1 MKSLRNKISEMKYIN
16 STLLPI
22 FCLFLTIA
30 ICSCG
35 EDDVPGCTNIA
46 ADNYNSLATTDDG
59 SCIITGCTN
68 ELAENYNPAATNT
81 DIGACIFPR
90 DKFLG
95 EYVGSL
101 NCLIIDQFNS
111 MTTNVLLEPVS
122 DDLTK
127 ITITLTSEDFT
138 LPLDATVDGDEMT
151 MMATEFPLTVAV
163 LGNDTD
169 VLIDIDGTATLN
181 DSGQELSGSLTAKVV
196 VAETGQELINDN
208 CTLMA
213 TRI

>member
-1 MKSLRNKISEMKYIN
+1 MLCLMLSITIS
-16 STLLPI
+16 
-22 FCLFLTIA
+22 
-30 ICSCG
+30 SCG
-35 EDDVPGCTNIA
+35 EDDIPGCTNAA

-59 SCIITGCTN
+59 SCVISGCTN
-68 ELAENYNPAATNT
+68 DLAENFNPAANSA
-81 DIGACIFPR
+81 DISSCIFPR

-111 MTTNVLLEPVS
+111 MTTNVLLEAVS

-127 ITITLTSEDFT
+127 ISITLTSEDFT
-138 LPLDATVDGDEMT
+138 LPLDATVDGDEISMT
-151 MMATEFPLTVAV
+151 ATDFAQVVSILDVETE
-163 LGNDTD
+163 

-181 DSGQELSGSLTAKVV
+181 ESGTELNGALTANVV

>member
-1 MKSLRNKISEMKYIN
+1 MKIIN
-16 STLLPI
+16 SILLPL
-22 FCLFLTIA
+22 FCLILTIS
-30 ICSCG
+30 ISSCG
-35 EDDVPGCTNIA
+35 EDPVPGCTNTA
-46 ADNYNSLATTDDG
+46 ADNYNSLATTEDG

-68 ELAENYNPAATNT
+68 ELAENFNPAATNT

-122 DDLTK
+122 DDVSK
-127 ITITLTSEDFT
+127 ITITLTSENFT

-151 MMATEFPLTVAV
+151 MMATDFPLTVAI
-163 LGNDTD
+163 LGVDTE
-169 VLIDIDGTATLN
+169 VLIDIDGTATLT
-181 DSGQELSGSLTAKVV
+181 DSGQELSGALTANVIVV
-196 VAETGQELINDN
+196 ETGQELINDN
-208 CTLMA
+208 CTLVA
-213 TRI
+213 AKI

>member
-1 MKSLRNKISEMKYIN
+1 MKCIN
-16 STLLPI
+16 SVLLPML
-22 FCLFLTIA
+22 CLILSIA
-30 ICSCG
+30 ISSCG
-35 EDDVPGCTNIA
+35 EDAVPGCTDSA
-46 ADNYNSLATTDDG
+46 ADNFNSLATTDNG
-59 SCIITGCTN
+59 SCMYRGCTN
-68 ELAENYNPAATNT
+68 QLAENYDPSATIA
-81 DIGACIFPR
+81 DEDSCIFPR

-111 MTTNVLLEPVS
+111 MTTNVLLEAVD

-127 ITITLTSEDFT
+127 ISITLTSEDFM

-151 MMATEFPLTVAV
+151 MVAMDFPLTVAI
-163 LGNDTD
+163 LGVDTD

-181 DSGQELSGSLTAKVV
+181 ESGDELNGTLTANVIA
-196 VAETGQELINDN
+196 AETGQEIIGDQ